1 MITIRSI
8 FALAAHR
15 KWPLYQLDMNNAF
28 LHGDL
33 YEEVYMQP
41 PDGLNVA
48 PHLVCKLKKS
58 LYGLKQASHQW
69 FAKLH
74 LELTHQG
81 FAQSKNDYSLFIKR
95 TSTSLTI
102 AAIYVD
108 DIILTGDDLGTIT
121 QLKAHLH

>member
-1 MITIRSI
+1 M
-8 FALAAHR
+8 
-15 KWPLYQLDMNNAF
+15 
-28 LHGDL
+28 HGDL

-58 LYGLKQASHQW
+58 LYGLKQACRQW

-81 FAQSKNDYSLFIKR
+81 FVQSKNDYSLFVKR
-95 TSTSLTI
+95 TTTSITI
-102 AAIYVD
+102 VAVYVD
-108 DIILTGDDLGTIT
+108 DIILTGDDFNSITNKAFSIKDLGR
-121 QLKAHLH
+121 LS